1 MLTLVDLLECLLLQ
15 EILDPGLQPR
25 QRNVKH
31 AGASELDK
39 AVVDILGRFSP
50 SLSGADL
57 GSEQLCVALRC

>member
-1 MLTLVDLLECLLLQ
+1 MLTSVAVLECLLLQ

-25 QRNVKH
+25 LRNAKH

-57 GSEQLCVALRC
+57 GSEQLCMALRC